1 MMVVHSSPKE
11 TAGDSF
17 TLSDSTPRG
26 NPKRPLA
33 RPLVESQGVTR
44 Q

>member
-11 TAGDSF
+11 TAGGPL
-17 TLSDSTPRG
+17 TLLDSTPQG

-33 RPLVESQGVTR
+33 RLLVESQGVTR